1 LKKQVKNQGK
11 KIQSQANMIKKLEKQ
26 DQGSKIKKLIN
37 TDKVI

>member
-1 LKKQVKNQGK
+1 LKKQVKNQEK

-26 DQGSKIKKLIN
+26 DQGNKIKKLIN